1 MEIMNLPL
9 LGCSKHPA
17 GVDEILMSHWVEV
30 LESGVF
36 LTVGWSF
43 GMGSIEGQK
52 WDGVKGNP

>member
-9 LGCSKHPA
+9 LVCLKHPA
-17 GVDEILMSHWVEV
+17 AEDEILMSHRVEV

-52 WDGVKGNP
+52 WDEVKGNP

>member
-1 MEIMNLPL
+1 MNLPL
-9 LGCSKHPA
+9 LVCLKHPA
-17 GVDEILMSHWVEV
+17 AEDEILMSHWVEI

-52 WDGVKGNP
+52 WDEVKGNP